1 MHLGTDKDG
10 PRSAIHP
17 QFDIHP
23 QIVWQPCEVAADV
36 HTIESVFEEFV
47 ASAGSCKSVAAWAR
61 VESAASARRLAAMV
75 AILDRRYSEDGSA
88 EREQWCMDNWGA
100 VAAEIGVQQ
109 NITTGAAA
117 YQLSIA
123 VGLRDRLPRVAALF
137 FEGAVSF
144 RLVATIVNRTV
155 LVTDRD
161 AQAAVDAD
169 LERALADWTPMSED
183 RAAVTIDSIV
193 AEHDPHAV
201 RRSQTKAKGR
211 SVGIDLDDSG
221 AGLASLWATL
231 FAHDA
236 RALDARLDALAET
249 VCPADPRTTD
259 QRRSDAIGAMAVGA
273 DGLSCLCADDDCP
286 AGQSDPVG
294 NGTVVYVVVNDDT
307 LDDRSDVA
315 IAQDTALDGEQP
327 PRFDRP
333 VLEMTLAEIRATP
346 RPAPS
351 PATRPGMILGG
362 PFVPGAVTRRAA
374 LDAVIRK
381 VFHPGDSPPEP
392 RYVPSHLLAEFVRCR
407 DLTCRFPGCDEPAT
421 DCDLDHSIAWADGGS
436 TCASNLRCLCRR
448 HHLLKTFWGGPH
460 GWRDRQLP
468 DGTIEWTSPDG
479 RVHVTHPGSRPLFP
493 RLSEPT
499 RPVEVATLRT
509 PGSSTVASGLTMP
522 RRTRTRADDRAHRI
536 REERREN
543 EEEAELEAALVARA
557 F

>member
-1 MHLGTDKDG
+1 MVRRL
-10 PRSAIHP
+10 
-17 QFDIHP
+17 
-23 QIVWQPCEVAADV
+23 CEAAADV

-47 ASAGSCKSVAAWAR
+47 ASAASCNSVAAWAR

-75 AILDRRYSEDGSA
+75 AILDRRYAENGSA
-88 EREQWCMDNWGA
+88 QREQWCMDNWGA
-100 VAAEIGVQQ
+100 VAAEIGAEQ

-123 VGLRDRLPRVAALF
+123 VGLRDRLPKVAALF
-137 FEGAVSF
+137 FDGAVSF

-169 LERALADWTPMSED
+169 LAKGLVDWTPMSED

-201 RRSQTKAKGR
+201 RRTQTKARGR
-211 SVGIDLDDSG
+211 SVGVDLDDNG
-221 AGLASLWATL
+221 AGLATLWATL

-236 RALDARLDALAET
+236 RAFDAHLDALAET
-249 VCPADPRTTD
+249 VCSADPRTND
-259 QRRSDAIGAMAVGA
+259 QRRSDAVGAIAVGA
-273 DGLSCLCADDDCP
+273 ERLACLCADDDCP
-286 AGQSDPVG
+286 AGKSDPVG
-294 NGTVVYVVVNDDT
+294 NGAVVYVVVNDDT
-307 LDDRSDVA
+307 LDDQSEA
-315 IAQDTALDGEQP
+315 ATAQDAALDGEQP

-351 PATRPGMILGG
+351 PATRPGMLLGG
-362 PFVPGAVTRRAA
+362 PFVPGAIARRAA
-374 LDAVIRK
+374 LNAKVRR

-392 RYVPSHLLAEFVRCR
+392 RYVPSRRLAEFVRCR

-421 DCDLDHSIAWADGGS
+421 NCDLDHSIAWADGGS
-436 TCASNLRCLCRR
+436 TCASNLRSLCRR
-448 HHLLKTFWGGPH
+448 HHLLKTFRGGPH

-468 DGTIEWTSPDG
+468 DGTIEWTSPNG
-479 RVHVTHPGSRPLFP
+479 RVQITEPGSRLLFP
-493 RLSEPT
+493 RLCEPT
-499 RPVEVATLRT
+499 RPVEAAAPR
-509 PGSSTVASGLTMP
+509 PPESSTVTLGLNMP
-522 RRTRTRADDRAHRI
+522 RRRRTRAEDRARRI
-536 REERREN
+536 LEERREN
-543 EEEAELEAALVARA
+543 EEEAVLQAALVARA